1 MNKELSNKGTRAT
14 KKGFFLKSLLIVIVI
29 IVAISTVSFVFYWQ
43 YTKFPTPKNPV
54 SKKYEWQFKG
64 KAYVLEETLYQ
75 STDKYYQKKPKGI
88 FSNFEEISLSKYLK
102 TPTKDNTVD
111 DIAQKLQDIAA
122 RSNLTA
128 DQTVDLAVSYV
139 QSLPYDEARARTD
152 LTHPRYPYETLYE
165 KTGICSDKSLL
176 TVSILRKMGYGASI
190 FMYEKDQHMAPAV
203 QCSPQYS
210 NYNSGYCIAETTAV
224 GHKIGIIPELDQGN
238 LQAVQRSEIQNF
250 KSDNA
255 SSRQNKIL
263 SDPEIYAK
271 TQGKTYGGVLQTL
284 TNEKEVEQLSNYFE
298 TQKLVIEQKEN
309 ELDSMTAELD
319 RFKARKDYSSYNRL
333 VPSYNNLVVTI
344 RNLIDEYNT
353 KVARYN
359 LLIKE

>member
-1 MNKELSNKGTRAT
+1 
-14 KKGFFLKSLLIVIVI
+14 
-29 IVAISTVSFVFYWQ
+29 
-43 YTKFPTPKNPV
+43 
-54 SKKYEWQFKG
+54 
-64 KAYVLEETLYQ
+64 
-75 STDKYYQKKPKGI
+75 
-88 FSNFEEISLSKYLK
+88 
-102 TPTKDNTVD
+102 
-111 DIAQKLQDIAA
+111 
-122 RSNLTA
+122 
-128 DQTVDLAVSYV
+128 VDLAVSYV